1 MYLLIFLIGASIG
14 SFVCVVVERRKK
26 NRNYVKGR
34 STCDSCNRTIPF
46 YLMIPVFSYIFLK
59 GRCKYCNEKINVL
72 TFICEATGGIL
83 FLILYLI
90 YGLSL
95 ELILWTAVAFTYMC
109 VFFSDLLYMDIYT
122 KDLIFVTVIE
132 VIIFRQELSAHLLSG
147 ALLIVVMGIIYI
159 GFKGKT
165 GLGDVY
171 LEFPL
176 GFLTK
181 GILSYYSLCYGYV
194 LGAIYG
200 IILLIAKKKKD
211 TKIPLGSF
219 LILGTFL
226 NLGVIF
232 WQENNLYLMS
242 LMKAFLQLK

>member
-14 SFVCVVVERRKK
+14 SFVCVVVERRRE

-72 TFICEATGGIL
+72 TFVCEVAGGII
-83 FLILYLI
+83 FLILYFI
-90 YGLSL
+90 FGLSF
-95 ELILWTAVAFTYMC
+95 ELIMWTAAIFTYMC

-122 KDLIFVTVIE
+122 TDLIFVTAIE
-132 VIIFRQELSAHLLSG
+132 VIIFRQELLTHLLSG

-171 LEFPL
+171 LAFPL
-176 GFLTK
+176 GFLTE
-181 GILSYYSLCYGYV
+181 GILSYYSLCFGYV

-200 IILLIAKKKKD
+200 IILLIKKKKKD

-219 LILGTFL
+219 LILGAFI

-232 WQENNLYLMS
+232 WRGNNLYLMS
-242 LMKAFLQLK
+242 LMKEFLQLK

>member
-59 GRCKYCNEKINVL
+59 GRCKYCHEKINVL

-83 FLILYLI
+83 FLILYFIL
-90 YGLSL
+90 GPSL
-95 ELILWTAVAFTYMC
+95 ELILWTAVAFSYMC

-122 KDLIFVTVIE
+122 KDLIFVTAIE

-171 LEFPL
+171 LAFPL

-181 GILSYYSLCYGYV
+181 GIVSYYSLCYGYV

-200 IILLIAKKKKD
+200 IILLIRKKNRD